1 MLRTLS
7 LGLVPASRQLL
18 QATLTR
24 LPVALLGAGLLMIS
38 LPLQASE
45 SELGGTFP
53 TDSATPSTVEAKSVT
68 PAKTFSGR
76 AKALDGDTIE
86 IAGRKIEL
94 HGIDAPELEQVCR
107 VIIFSWQCGEDAQKM
122 LNALLSDHPVV
133 CFETEEDKDGTPH
146 AICRTES
153 AQLNE
158 TMVRIGMALAT
169 DESPDYTHEEGA
181 AKDENIGVWRSRFDP
196 PWEWRAENQ
205 RNVASTARR

>member
-1 MLRTLS
+1 MLRTRP
-7 LGLVPASRQLL
+7 LGLFSASRHTLR
-18 QATLTR
+18 ATITR
-24 LPVALLGAGLLMIS
+24 LAPAMLGVGLLMTA
-38 LPLQASE
+38 LPLEASE
-45 SELGGTFP
+45 TTQGSLLSVT
-53 TDSATPSTVEAKSVT
+53 AVTPSTAQANEVSPAKSYT
-68 PAKTFSGR
+68 GR

-86 IAGRKIEL
+86 IAGRQIEL

-133 CFETEEDKDGTPH
+133 CFETRQDEDGTPH
-146 AICRTES
+146 AVCRTES

-169 DESPDYTHEEGA
+169 SDSPTYTHEEVA

-196 PWEWRAENQ
+196 PWEWRAENDTD
-205 RNVASTARR
+205 VASRSRR